1 MGSRGTQ
8 RGVKSQIANLIA
20 FRKAGLDV
28 PAALAIRFGSRTT
41 TGLFAGQPV
50 KLSIKTPGSKLL
62 GTCNLLAPLPPV
74 GIVGCLGDRLGAGL
88 LLGDLGPVG
97 DLIILA

>member
-1 MGSRGTQ
+1 MGSSGAQ
-8 RGVKSQIANLIA
+8 RGVKSQIANLIP

-28 PAALAIRFGSRTT
+28 PAALAIRLGSRTT
-41 TGLFAGQPV
+41 TGLLAGQPV
-50 KLSIKTPGSKLL
+50 ELSIKTPGGKLL

-74 GIVGCLGDRLGAGL
+74 GVVGRLGNRLGAGL

-97 DLIILA
+97 DLIFLA

>member
-1 MGSRGTQ
+1 MGSSGTQ

-20 FRKAGLDV
+20 LRKARLNV
-28 PAALAIRFGSRTT
+28 PAALSIRLGSRTT
-41 TGLFAGQPV
+41 TGLLASQPV

-62 GTCNLLAPLPPV
+62 GTCNLLSPLPPV
-74 GIVGCLGDRLGAGL
+74 GVVGRLGNRLGTGL

-97 DLIILA
+97 DLIFLA